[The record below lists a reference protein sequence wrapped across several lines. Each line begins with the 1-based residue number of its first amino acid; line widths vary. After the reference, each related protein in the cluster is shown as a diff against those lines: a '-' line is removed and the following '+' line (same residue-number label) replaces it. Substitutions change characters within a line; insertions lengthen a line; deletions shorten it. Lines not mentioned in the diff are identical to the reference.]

1 MKFKR
6 SISIEVLM
14 CLLALCFL
22 AFTVTAF
29 FFNRLLFYISLG
41 ITILIVLVFIIR
53 AAQIRKSLASLI
65 TGIGPG
71 MSSTQQ
77 SLLSSMQ
84 VAVVV
89 TDSNNSALWYNDAFK
104 DQMGIAKD
112 IYLEDVSKIIP
123 DYDAQ
128 ACLTE
133 IGGNYQIGDRHYT
146 MFSTSSIHG
155 NDTIYVSM
163 LFDDTVVYKEAE
175 LYRKTRPSV
184 LMFTVDSFDEF
195 SSTARESERAEL
207 LSEVYRALEVF
218 INGTNGIL
226 LRLSSRN
233 YVAIIEEQHIS
244 KIIEQRFPI
253 LDAVREIPS
262 ESIPV
267 TLSIGV
273 GRGAKTLYENYI
285 QARQAL
291 DMALGRG
298 GDQAAMKTRNGYE
311 FYGGVNRAVEKRNK
325 VKSRIMANALA
336 DLMRS
341 SSNVLVMGHKSSDLD
356 ALGSAV
362 GVTRI
367 AKIAGVENH
376 IVFDART
383 SMARPLLDKLVV
395 EGYGDLFLTP
405 SEALDHIGGKTLLV
419 IVDCHTPQLVES
431 EDVLKNVE
439 NVVLIDHHRRMVGY
453 IENTVLTYHEPYA
466 SSCSEL
472 VAELLQ
478 NLETNDNKPT
488 PIEAESMLSGIMLD
502 TKNFSV
508 RTGVRTF
515 DAASYLRRLGADP
528 TQTKLLFATDLETYK
543 HKSELVSAAQVYRGC
558 AVVVTDRLPESMRV
572 VIPQAADDL
581 LNIEGISASIV
592 AVKFQN
598 RIHISSRSLGA
609 YNVQLIMEHLG
620 GGGHQTMA
628 GVQIDNADLDQ
639 VRTLINGAI
648 DNYLNENAAVHKEE
662 NGK

>member
-6 SISIEVLM
+6 NVSIEVLLT
-14 CLLALCFL
+14 LLAACFVVML
-22 AFTVTAF
+22 VISAFLNMTM
-29 FFNRLLFYISLG
+29 FYIALG
-41 ITILIVLVFIIR
+41 LTLLIVLLFVIR
-53 AAQIRKSLASLI
+53 ASQIRKSLASLI

-77 SLLSSMQ
+77 SLLGTMQ
-84 VAVVV
+84 MPVVV
-89 TDSNNSALWYNDAFK
+89 TDSSNSTLWYNDAFK
-104 DQMGIAKD
+104 THMALERD
-112 IYLEDVSKIIP
+112 IYLEDISTVIP

-133 IGGNYQIGDRHYT
+133 AGGSYRIGEKHYT

-155 NDTIYVSM
+155 SDTIYVSI
-163 LFDDTVVYKEAE
+163 LFDDSALYREAE
-175 LYRKTRPSV
+175 LYRLTRPSV

-195 SSTARESERAEL
+195 TAATRESERAEL
-207 LSEVYRALEVF
+207 LSEVYRAMEVF
-218 INGTNGIL
+218 INETSGIL

-233 YVAIIEEQHIS
+233 YVAIIEEQHIAG
-244 KIIEQRFPI
+244 IIEQRFPI
-253 LDAVREIPS
+253 LDKIREIQGENLPLS
-262 ESIPV
+262 M
-267 TLSIGV
+267 SIGV

-325 VKSRIMANALA
+325 VKSRIIAGALV
-336 DLMRS
+336 DLMQS
-341 SSNVLVMGHKSSDLD
+341 SDNVLVMGHKNSDLD
-356 ALGSAV
+356 SLGAAV
-362 GVTRI
+362 GITRI
-367 AKIAGVENH
+367 ADMAGVQCN
-376 IVFDART
+376 IVFNSKT
-383 SMARPLLDKLVV
+383 TMAKQLLDKLIV
-395 EGYGDLFLTP
+395 EGYGDMFVTP
-405 SEALDHIGGKTLLV
+405 LEAQDYITDKTLLV

-431 EDVLKNVE
+431 EEVLAAVE
-439 NVVLIDHHRRMVGY
+439 NIVLIDHHRRMVGY
-453 IENTVLTYHEPYA
+453 IENTVLSYHEPYA
-466 SSCSEL
+466 SSCCEL

-478 NLETNDNKPT
+478 NLETAENKPA

-515 DAASYLRRLGADP
+515 DAAAYLRRLGADP
-528 TQTKLLFATDLETYK
+528 TQTKLLFATDLTTYRYK
-543 HKSELVSAAQVYRGC
+543 AELVSSAQVYRGC
-558 AVVVTDRLPESMRV
+558 AVVVTDTLPENMRV

-628 GVQIDNADLDQ
+628 GVQIDNADLEQ

-648 DNYLNENAAVHKEE
+648 DNYLDQNVSNA
-662 NGK
+662 